1 MSLWKIAW
9 RSIQQRALAS
19 SLTSVSMGLGVAL
32 VVAVLV
38 LQAAVTD
45 SFQHGGGLGYDM
57 IVGAKG
63 SKLQLVLNT
72 VYYLSSPV
80 ENIPW
85 SYYKEF
91 TDGKFK
97 RYVEKAVPCCLGD
110 YYEEYRVV
118 GTTPEMFELKPPS
131 GKGYTCA
138 AGEIFHSDD
147 FFTAVVGSTVASTT
161 GLTVGSKFQPTHGA
175 PGGHQHDP
183 FTVVGVLAPTGTPND
198 RAVFVNIEGFYLLD
212 NHAKEPEPAEETQQ
226 ADADHAHAGADHAED
241 HAPESAMDHEHA
253 AEDKDAAA
261 HEEHDA
267 ADQDHAAE
275 GEHAE
280 HAHEDEHG
288 HDHEHEHGEHH
299 HAPLPENQR
308 EVTAILLLTAS
319 APGVPAGLSAMPLIK
334 QINKGSVAQVVLPI
348 REIRTLLDLFVAP
361 LEWLLLALTVLIVVV
376 AGVGILVSIYNS
388 MSERRREI
396 AIMRALG
403 ASRESVMLIVLLE
416 SILLALAG
424 GMLGWLLGHGLLGV
438 LAPWIGQEAGVN
450 LAFWHATLL
459 ELVII
464 PGLVVLAAVVGFLPA
479 VVAYRTDVAKAL
491 VAAP

>member
-19 SLTSVSMGLGVAL
+19 TLTSVSMGLGVAL

-38 LQAAVTD
+38 IHGTVAD
-45 SFQHGGGLGYDM
+45 SFRHNAGLGYDM

-63 SKLQLVLNT
+63 SKLQVVLNT

-80 ENIPW
+80 ENIPY

-97 RYVEKAVPCCLGD
+97 SYTEKAIPCCLGD
-110 YYEEYRVV
+110 YYEEFRVV
-118 GTTPEMFELKPPS
+118 GTTPEMFTLKPPH
-131 GKGYTCA
+131 GEAYTCA
-138 AGEIFHSDD
+138 AGEIFHPDD
-147 FFTAVVGSTVASTT
+147 FFTAVIGATVARKT
-161 GLTVGSKFQPTHGA
+161 GLTVGSTFQPTHGDSD
-175 PGGHQHDP
+175 GHQHDP

-212 NHAKEPEPAEETQQ
+212 NHAKEPPEPPQPADHDHA
-226 ADADHAHAGADHAED
+226 ADADHDHPAEADHADPD
-241 HAPESAMDHEHA
+241 HVAQAD
-253 AEDKDAAA
+253 
-261 HEEHDA
+261 HDA
-267 ADQDHAAE
+267 ADHDHDHDPADHDHA
-275 GEHAE
+275 
-280 HAHEDEHG
+280 DENG
-288 HDHEHEHGEHH
+288 HDGHH
-299 HAPLPENQR
+299 HHKPLPENQR

-319 APGVPAGLSAMPLIK
+319 SPGLPPGLSAMPLIK
-334 QINKGSVAQVVLPI
+334 QINKDSVAMVVLPI
-348 REIRTLLDLFVAP
+348 REIATMLELFVGP
-361 LEWLLLALTVLIVVV
+361 MELLLLCLTVLIVVV

-396 AIMRALG
+396 AVIRALG
-403 ASRESVMLIVLLE
+403 ASRGAVMMIVLLE

-424 GMLGWLLGHGLLGV
+424 GVLGWLLGHALLAG
-438 LAPWIGQEAGVN
+438 LAPWIALETGVSIG
-450 LAFWHATLL
+450 FWQAALL

-464 PGLVVLAAVVGFLPA
+464 PGLVVLAAIVGFLPA
-479 VVAYRTDVAKAL
+479 LVAYRTDVAKAL